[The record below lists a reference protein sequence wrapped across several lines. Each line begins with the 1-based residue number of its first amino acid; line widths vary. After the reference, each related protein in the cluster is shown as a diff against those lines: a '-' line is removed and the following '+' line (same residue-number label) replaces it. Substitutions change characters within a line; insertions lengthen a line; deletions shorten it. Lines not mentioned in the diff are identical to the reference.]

1 MNNGAETSPVIV
13 LAPTGVAAFN
23 IHGTMIHSTLSILIN
38 SSDLSIEGERL
49 KNLQKKL
56 NGVNYVIIDE
66 KSILDHRMLF
76 VVDSH
81 LRAAF
86 PEHRNQPFGGRSVI
100 LVGDF
105 GQLLLVIDEPI
116 YSKKPRHDSLSN
128 DGMNVYNQFR
138 EVYWLDAVCHQ
149 SGNSPEQRL
158 FRDILMRLRDGES
171 TIDNWRILATRF
183 DNSST
188 TENNQFMDAIHI
200 TSRKVDVHEINLAKL
215 KSLNAPIARVRAVH
229 TGGNDAS
236 KADSDTAKGLEAQLL
251 LSKGVR
257 VMLRANLSVE
267 TGLVNGSVGTIDD
280 ILFQE
285 NQGPPSLP
293 IAVLVEF
300 DNYNGPAIIS
310 TKGNKVVPITPI
322 RRFWETKTVACSR
335 LQIPLTF
342 AQGLTLPKAFIDI
355 GKKEY
360 FAGFTFVAISRVS
373 ALKDILFKPFSFE
386 KIHQIRSCDRVKERK
401 KEEKQLLDNYIIL

>member
-1 MNNGAETSPVIV
+1 MNNRAETSPVIV

-23 IHGTMIHSTLSILIN
+23 IHGTTIHSTFSILIN

-49 KNLQKKL
+49 KTLQKKL

-66 KSILDHRMLF
+66 KSMLGRHMLF

-105 GQLLLVIDEPI
+105 GQLPPVIDEPM

-128 DGMNVYNQFR
+128 DGN
-138 EVYWLDAVCHQ
+138 L
-149 SGNSPEQRL
+149 PEQHL
-158 FRDILMRLRDGES
+158 FRDILMQLHDGKS
-171 TIDNWRILATRF
+171 TIDDWRILAICF

-200 TSRKVDVHEINLAKL
+200 TPRK
-215 KSLNAPIARVRAVH
+215 VRAVH
-229 TGGNDAS
+229 TGGNDAF
-236 KADSDTAKGLEAQLL
+236 KADSNTAKGLKAQLL
-251 LSKGVR
+251 LSKNAR
-257 VMLRANLSVE
+257 VMLRANLSVK
-267 TGLVNGSVGTIDD
+267 TGLVNGSVGMIDD

-300 DNYNGPAIIS
+300 DNYNGLTIIS
-310 TKGNKVVPITPI
+310 TKGNKVVPITLI
-322 RRFWETKTVACSR
+322 RRSWEIKMVACSR
-335 LQIPLTF
+335 LQIPLTL
-342 AQGLTLPKAFIDI
+342 AWAILYIKA
-355 GKKEY
+355 
-360 FAGFTFVAISRVS
+360 
-373 ALKDILFKPFSFE
+373 KD
-386 KIHQIRSCDRVKERK
+386 
-401 KEEKQLLDNYIIL
+401 